1 MIEKVTLNE
10 AMNSLQLNTSVDN
23 IIGLS
28 KNEIGKITPSNLL
41 TTLGTEKL
49 IKRVRI
55 PSSNSNKWM
64 RIFDVTNMGTYL
76 FGMELSTYS
85 NVKAMLVVGFISISN
100 EPVVMSLSSIFGDIV
115 EDLYTPSIRYK
126 IDKNKVTIWSR
137 MPFTTNTSYISMFLG
152 SPAFAMIEETPPDDA
167 IKPNFIK

>member
-1 MIEKVTLNE
+1 MIEKVTLND
-10 AMNSLQLNTSVDN
+10 AMNSLQLNASVDN

-28 KNEIGKITPSNLL
+28 KNEIRKITPSNLL

-55 PSSNSNKWM
+55 PSSESIKWM
-64 RIFDVTNMGTYL
+64 RIFDATNMGTYM
-76 FGMELSTYS
+76 FSMELSTYS
-85 NVKAMLVVGFISISN
+85 NVKAMLVTGFISISS

-126 IDKNKVTIWSR
+126 IDKNKVTIWSK

-167 IKPNFIK
+167 IKPDFIK